1 MEKQEVNSVGLL
13 RKSKSLG
20 KPMKQG
26 ITDSP
31 NALIDTE
38 LFQQWLDNLD
48 APTKDAFYSF
58 ARDTFSFTQAYLY
71 ARFLG
76 YGGSITSTEAWMKE
90 YFPKANHLQ
99 TLLVEIEKMTD
110 DIAMIRQDIDSF
122 AMKRETGAA
131 RIASL
136 QKELRSTIAHVD
148 SFISTQDRKG
158 LLLAGADRCLRELT
172 NIFKD
177 GAFENP
183 LKEASMGVWAKIQ
196 YEE

>member
-1 MEKQEVNSVGLL
+1 M
-13 RKSKSLG
+13 R
-20 KPMKQG
+20 QG
-26 ITDSP
+26 TTASP
-31 NALIDTE
+31 NAHIDIE
-38 LFQQWLDNLD
+38 LFQRWLDDLD
-48 APTKDAFYSF
+48 APTKDAFYAF

-76 YGGSITSTEAWMKE
+76 FNGSITSTEVWMKKH
-90 YFPKANHLQ
+90 FPKANHLQ
-99 TLLVEIEKMTD
+99 TLVDEIEKMTD
-110 DIAMIRQDIDSF
+110 DIAMIRQDVENF

-131 RIASL
+131 RLAAM
-136 QKELRSTIAHVD
+136 QKELRATIAHVD
-148 SFISTQDRKG
+148 SFIATQDRKG

-177 GAFENP
+177 GAFETP